1 MNREYHLYIYL
12 CDFTY
17 SLYKVEHSMSDNIK
31 VGFKVIYSFI
41 DKSFGEDHRRCIYFD
56 SSKNKTYITC
66 IFPGC
71 EFAGVDRSDKT
82 NLNGLID
89 LGSMSTIIIE
99 DDYPAYC
106 DSCCECVGCLKYIP
120 KDYSELSVQQI
131 CYDINKKDKSVYDDD
146 EVSDYEY
153 EDSLNMEYD
162 DSIDSP
168 MSGPAFE

>member
-1 MNREYHLYIYL
+1 
-12 CDFTY
+12 
-17 SLYKVEHSMSDNIK
+17 MSDNIK

-99 DDYPAYC
+99 DEYPAFC
-106 DSCCECVGCLKYIP
+106 DACCECVGCLKYIP

-131 CYDINKKDKSVYDDD
+131 CYDINKKDKNFYDDTFD
-146 EVSDYEY
+146 DYEVSDSEY
-153 EDSLNMEYD
+153 DYNSSYIEFDDSL
-162 DSIDSP
+162 DSP
-168 MSGPAFE
+168 LSGPVFE